1 MSTPISDAFV
11 PNQATRRSDRSG
23 APDTRIRGRRLAL
36 VRLTWIIL
44 SFLALVLFMVSLPVY
59 FARQQQSYAVGYA
72 VFLLA
77 LAIFVALVWFTV
89 ALLIFWRKSNDWL
102 ALLVSLMLVLQ
113 GANTITSSLE
123 TRSSV
128 LLVPALITSLLAFDL
143 LFLVFCL
150 FPNGQFV
157 PRWIGLL
164 AVLFAVLFLAAS
176 IVSTFVLLPNFF
188 NLLLVLTFYCLLG
201 GFVVAQ
207 LYRYHSVSGPTER
220 QQTKWI
226 VFGVTVTY
234 LFEFGYALCSGLF
247 PSFFSTGSLT
257 GMILLPL
264 GNAIPIL
271 IPLSFGFAI
280 LRYRLWDIDII
291 IRRTLIYSTLTIVL
305 AVIYEVSVFTLQF
318 LTGGLAL
325 IRGNQLA
332 IFASTLLIGVLVKP
346 VHDRTR
352 AQIDRRFYRRK
363 YDVARTIAAF
373 NTTIRDEV
381 DLDQL
386 CTQLVAVV
394 EETMQ
399 PAHVSL
405 WLCPPKHYLEETT
418 RALPFIETIDTP

>member
-1 MSTPISDAFV
+1 
-11 PNQATRRSDRSG
+11 
-23 APDTRIRGRRLAL
+23 
-36 VRLTWIIL
+36 
-44 SFLALVLFMVSLPVY
+44 
-59 FARQQQSYAVGYA
+59 
-72 VFLLA
+72 
-77 LAIFVALVWFTV
+77 
-89 ALLIFWRKSNDWL
+89 
-102 ALLVSLMLVLQ
+102 
-113 GANTITSSLE
+113 
-123 TRSSV
+123 
-128 LLVPALITSLLAFDL
+128 
-143 LFLVFCL
+143 
-150 FPNGQFV
+150 
-157 PRWIGLL
+157 
-164 AVLFAVLFLAAS
+164 
-176 IVSTFVLLPNFF
+176 
-188 NLLLVLTFYCLLG
+188 
-201 GFVVAQ
+201 
-207 LYRYHSVSGPTER
+207 
-220 QQTKWI
+220 
-226 VFGVTVTY
+226 
-234 LFEFGYALCSGLF
+234 
-247 PSFFSTGSLT
+247 
-257 GMILLPL
+257 MILLPL